1 MCVAKFPWGRR
12 LLRGSGWLLM
22 RLALG
27 CVALGEALADLA
39 LRCAIWGSVGGPPC

>member
-1 MCVAKFPWGRR
+1 MRIQKLHVV
-12 LLRGSGWLLM
+12 GSRWLM

-39 LRCAIWGSVGGPPC
+39 LRCALRGSDSDRHGGARC